1 MSVRPLPPS
10 ASSLREYGVLLDA
23 LRGVAWPA
31 RRAVL
36 AGTAGTHKSR
46 LRGLS
51 AEFTEYRPYRQG
63 DDSRRLDWKLLART
77 DRAYLRITRD
87 RATLGTLIVVDA
99 SPSMAFPA
107 DSRAKWRQAC
117 RIALGLAA
125 VAHGSGDPVGVAI
138 AGAARP
144 LRLEARTRRG
154 VIGDIVRVL
163 DAAEPEPGQPPADET
178 SLAGALAALH
188 GAPRVAI
195 VSDFLSGEAPLLK
208 EARTLAASGTE
219 LCAVHVVAVR
229 ELAPEL
235 RTVLATD
242 PDAPD
247 RSRPFT
253 PEALPRYRA
262 AFDDWRAELARAWR
276 SASAAYAEVRDDE
289 PAARAVR
296 RIVAPAVTERGGGLH
311 A

>member
-1 MSVRPLPPS
+1 MSRLPLQPS
-10 ASSLREYGVLLDA
+10 ASSLREFGVLLDA

-31 RRAVL
+31 RRAVQ
-36 AGTAGTHKSR
+36 AGSAGTHKSR

-87 RATLGTLIVVDA
+87 RATLGTMIVVDA

-107 DSRAKWRQAC
+107 ATREKWRQAC
-117 RIALGLAA
+117 RLALGLAA
-125 VAHGSGDPVGVAI
+125 VAHGSGDPVGIVI

-144 LRLEARTRRG
+144 LRLAARTRRG

-163 DAAEPEPGQPPADET
+163 DAAEPEPRQAPADET
-178 SLAGALAALH
+178 SLAGALAALR
-188 GAPRVAI
+188 GTPRIAI

-219 LCAVHVVAVR
+219 LCAVHVVAAR
-229 ELAPEL
+229 ELAPEP

-242 PDAPD
+242 PEAPD
-247 RSRPFT
+247 HRRPLT
-253 PEALPRYRA
+253 PDAQPQYRA
-262 AFDDWRAELARAWR
+262 AFDAWRAALAREWR
-276 SASAAYAEVRDDE
+276 SAGAAYAEVRDDE
-289 PAARAVR
+289 AAARAVR
-296 RIVAPAVTERGGGLH
+296 RIVAPAVAGLH

>member
-1 MSVRPLPPS
+1 MSHRLSPPS

-23 LRGVAWPA
+23 LRGVTWPA
-31 RRAVL
+31 RRAVA
-36 AGTAGTHKSR
+36 AGSAGTHRSR

-87 RATLGTLIVVDA
+87 RATLGTIVVVDA

-107 DSRAKWRQAC
+107 ESRAKWRQAC
-117 RIALGLAA
+117 RLAVGLAA
-125 VAHGSGDPVGVAI
+125 VAHGSGDPVGVVI
-138 AGAARP
+138 AGAHRP
-144 LRLEARTRRG
+144 LRLESRTRRG

-163 DAAEPEPGQPPADET
+163 EAAEPDPGHAPADET
-178 SLAGALAALH
+178 ALAGALAALR
-188 GAPRVAI
+188 GAPRIAI
-195 VSDFLSGEAPLLK
+195 VSDFLSGEAPLLR

-219 LCAVHVVAVR
+219 LCVVHVVAAR
-229 ELAPEL
+229 ELAPEP

-247 RSRPFT
+247 RRRPFT
-253 PEALPRYRA
+253 AEAIPRYRA
-262 AFDDWRAELARAWR
+262 AFDAWRAALAREWR
-276 SASAAYAEVRDDE
+276 AAGASYAEVRDDE
-289 PAARAVR
+289 AAARAVR
-296 RIVAPAVTERGGGLH
+296 RVVAPAAAGLH
-311 A
+311 L